1 MDQLNN
7 LSIQEETISPL
18 PALPDGDPQLIYH
31 SANTTIYSLNDI
43 GYKVLNNCPSDE
55 AFIKLTH
62 EQNMSQS
69 LPASCNTR
77 QVMDVTNF
85 NYRPALTFKWANGIT
100 LKEWLHNYPASHPL
114 SIRLR
119 AGMAIAK
126 SLSVFHDAGFTYNS
140 LTPENIVLSPLE
152 GNYICTLMD
161 LSKCIDHRVD
171 NNQVDTAII
180 KELKVAD
187 LHCLGM
193 VLDQLFRGEE
203 GITLPDGTIHKDYA
217 PEDNNNN
224 NNNNELEAVQ
234 SASRRRKRQDT
245 QNGYEN
251 DGLPFYLGSLIS
263 ALIRPLDTEFCYDSA
278 HDVFIDLQTMAE
290 NTNGCYLK
298 SELDDSTTNS
308 RLNLHDNML
317 FYGREV
323 QLEKLMHLLTKL
335 TTSGSKPLMGTIC
348 GYSGTG

>member
-7 LSIQEETISPL
+7 LSIQEEEAISPF
-18 PALPDGDPQLIYH
+18 PAFPDGDPQLVYH

-62 EQNMSQS
+62 EQNMSTLLS
-69 LPASCNTR
+69 ASCNTR

-85 NYRPALTFKWANGIT
+85 KDRPTLTFKWANGIT
-100 LKEWLHNYPASHPL
+100 LKEWLLNSQFTGHPL

-119 AGMAIAK
+119 AGMSIAK
-126 SLSVFHDAGFTYNS
+126 SLSDFHDAGFTYNS
-140 LTPENIVLSPLE
+140 LTPENIILSPLE

-161 LSKCIDHRVD
+161 LSKCIEHRVE

-180 KELKVAD
+180 KKLQVAD

-217 PEDNNNN
+217 PEDNINNI
-224 NNNNELEAVQ
+224 NNNEMEAA
-234 SASRRRKRQDT
+234 SARRRKRQDT
-245 QNGYEN
+245 QGGYEN

-263 ALIRPLDTEFCYDSA
+263 ALIRPLSDTEFCYDSA

-298 SELDDSTTNS
+298 SELDDSTANS
-308 RLNLHDNML
+308 RLNLHDKM
-317 FYGREV
+317 FYGRQV